1 MVIIFI
7 TGNLK
12 ETPDHTITANLD
24 YYGTKR
30 RVEFNGSRL
39 KQDSYI

>member
-12 ETPDHTITANLD
+12 ETPNHSITANLD
-24 YYGTKR
+24 YSGTKR
-30 RVEFNGSRL
+30 RVEFNGSCL